1 MAKLPIETSETLW
14 TLKRQLLDIVD
25 EATAAEFFLFE
36 RFGEIHSTIV
46 VLDELK
52 DIAEQATSSFSQLSS
67 LQLRVADTQPSVPP
81 DMLELVTEVI
91 ANTQQRVPALERSVE
106 EIKIEWSL
114 L

>member
-14 TLKRQLLDIVD
+14 TLKRQLLDIVN

-36 RFGEIHSTIV
+36 RFGETDSTIV

-52 DIAEQATSSFSQLSS
+52 DIAEQAASSFSQLSS
-67 LQLRVADTQPSVPP
+67 LQLRVADTQPSLPP
-81 DMLELVTEVI
+81 DMLELVSKAIV
-91 ANTQQRVPALERSVE
+91 NTQQRIPALERSVE
-106 EIKIEWSL
+106 EIKNEWSL